1 MALRRHDL
9 CGPRPPP
16 KASHLKPGV
25 HRNREERLFRV
36 LLAPFERV
44 ELRSTRVH
52 AARGGSDARPS
63 ARRRYARP
71 EEAIDFGRHCLTSED
86 KRRTRRVVERGVA
99 GRASTS
105 GISSSEESGSETR
118 AHARSSS
125 SSRSAV
131 VVKKSPASQAA
142 RMRSSPW
149 IEEDL
154 QFGLSGMDL

>member
-71 EEAIDFGRHCLTSED
+71 EEAIDFGRHCLTSDD
-86 KRRTRRVVERGVA
+86 KRRTRRVVDLGVA
-99 GRASTS
+99 ASASCEERDYKGLHALPSNITRDGPPITRDYPPLPS
-105 GISSSEESGSETR
+105 NITREVTHGMASEGNPGSIWM
-118 AHARSSS
+118 
-125 SSRSAV
+125 V
-131 VVKKSPASQAA
+131 
-142 RMRSSPW
+142 
-149 IEEDL
+149 
-154 QFGLSGMDL
+154 